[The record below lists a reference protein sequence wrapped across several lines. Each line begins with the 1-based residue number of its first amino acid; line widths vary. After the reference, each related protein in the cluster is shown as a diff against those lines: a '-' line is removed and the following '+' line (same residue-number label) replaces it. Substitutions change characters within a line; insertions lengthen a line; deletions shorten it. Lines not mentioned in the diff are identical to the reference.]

1 MALDNLF
8 KLEKLKIKAFSD
20 RRRSTGD
27 LSGTFEAMFN
37 PESFKRSYEI
47 VYGRGQGIGSS
58 DQSAVYS
65 QNRPSDLNLR
75 LVLDGSGV
83 HEMGIVQLGGTET
96 VRERVD
102 RFLELTFN
110 MNGDTHEPN
119 YLRVEWGEINFSCR
133 LGNVDVSY
141 TSFDR
146 DGKALRAELDVTFIS
161 DTEVEKRL
169 REENRSSPDLTH
181 TRVVRSGDTLP
192 LLSKEIYG
200 SSEHYLFIADAN
212 ELDDFRNLT
221 PGQELFFP
229 PLVKH

>member
-20 RRRSTGD
+20 RQRRAEV
-27 LSGTFEAMFN
+27 GTFEAMFN
-37 PESFKRSYEI
+37 PESFKQSYEI

-65 QNRPSDLNLR
+65 QNNPSDLNLR
-75 LVLDGSGV
+75 LVLDGTGV
-83 HEMGIVQLGGTET
+83 HEMGIVQLGGTAT

-110 MNGDTHEPN
+110 MNGDIHEPN
-119 YLRVEWGEINFSCR
+119 FLRVEWGEINFSCR

-146 DGKALRAELDVTFIS
+146 DGRALRAELDVTFIS

-169 REENRSSPDLTH
+169 REENRNAPDMTH
-181 TRVVRSGDTLP
+181 TRVVRNGDTLP

-200 SSEHYLFIADAN
+200 SSEHYLFIAIKN
-212 ELDDFRNLT
+212 ELDDFRNLM

-229 PLVKH
+229 PLIKQ